1 MGKLPD
7 FFLRKPTFSD
17 SERIISAL
25 GSETLKPLAVFFK
38 DDYEKR
44 IVGWWEYPGSKFE
57 IRLEPWGALIFQ
69 EDTVKVDPWQFI
81 HSDLLSTRRFGIPP
95 QKKTRCS
102 EK

>member
-1 MGKLPD
+1 MGYPLPD
-7 FFLRKPTFSD
+7 FFLRKPNFSD

-25 GSETLKPLAVFFK
+25 GGGNLETLGCFLIK

-69 EDTVKVDPWQFI
+69 EDTVKVDPWPFW
-81 HSDLLSTRRFGIPP
+81 HRDLHFHPPELGIPP
-95 QKKTRCS
+95 QTKKV
-102 EK
+102 

>member
-7 FFLRKPTFSD
+7 FFLRKPQIF
-17 SERIISAL
+17 SAL
-25 GSETLKPLAVFFK
+25 ASGSLETLGFFFK

-69 EDTVKVDPWQFI
+69 EDTVKVDPWPFWQ
-81 HSDLLSTRRFGIPP
+81 SRRPPFQPAGIGNSPS
-95 QKKTRCS
+95 KKGV
-102 EK
+102 

>member
-1 MGKLPD
+1 MGYPLPD
-7 FFLRKPTFSD
+7 FFLRKPKFSPPWGVKPWN
-17 SERIISAL
+17 L
-25 GSETLKPLAVFFK
+25 GWDFFSK

-69 EDTVKVDPWQFI
+69 EDTVKVDPWQLFGNR
-81 HSDLLSTRRFGIPP
+81 DLLSTCRLGIPP
-95 QKKTRCS
+95 KKKVYS